1 MSKTGVLLKDGR
13 FGTAERCEEISQGY
27 AFFAYP
33 WYRDAPRIAPR
44 QGCEESATPFQRADS
59 RVVKVFQGYAKN
71 AYPSLISQHR
81 SAVPVAWLKQPTHRD
96 EPMGIGGDTIGE
108 RGSFNR
114 SRIKRTPWH
123 QVMF

>member
-1 MSKTGVLLKDGR
+1 MSKTGVLLKDGG

-44 QGCEESATPFQRADS
+44 QGCEESATPFQGADS

-71 AYPSLISQHR
+71 AYPWLISQHR
-81 SAVPVAWLKQPTHRD
+81 SAVPNVQTLGPRSDVLQRSTVAARRLEKKTDDQSNH
-96 EPMGIGGDTIGE
+96 
-108 RGSFNR
+108 
-114 SRIKRTPWH
+114 
-123 QVMF
+123 